1 MPTFLQFLSFL
12 HFLHSS
18 FSFYHKRVE
27 SCASASLS
35 SSSTRNSG
43 AKSTERNLLLQ
54 LLQLLR
60 LGFFFLGGRL
70 TLPNLF
76 FFFLV
81 VATTAAPHSWRQRP
95 PFRIWEHHFLFFI
108 FFTVWR
114 MSKQVSLRS
123 VEFSL
128 LLPGFPDVFAF
139 LKKQNKCRDFLR
151 AKLLSS
157 AIEGGGY
164 GGWKSLR
171 FRICVT
177 LRNSNGSLNIPIGQ
191 RRMTNRVRSA
201 SASSWSSN
209 PSGSKGDQRWPCRKP
224 RVAVRGV
231 TWLVH
236 LLRNFVLNWIK
247 SFLFLDKFQFRFVY
261 YVSVCYI
268 HKILLK
274 ILFA

>member
-1 MPTFLQFLSFL
+1 
-12 HFLHSS
+12 
-18 FSFYHKRVE
+18 
-27 SCASASLS
+27 
-35 SSSTRNSG
+35 
-43 AKSTERNLLLQ
+43 
-54 LLQLLR
+54 
-60 LGFFFLGGRL
+60 
-70 TLPNLF
+70 
-76 FFFLV
+76 
-81 VATTAAPHSWRQRP
+81 
-95 PFRIWEHHFLFFI
+95 
-108 FFTVWR
+108 

-236 LLRNFVLNWIK
+236 LLRNFVLNWILILILWFGRILQSMGPAPSADLVGSILGVDEEFKPRPALRK
-247 SFLFLDKFQFRFVY
+247 SSAQRSFSSSTAGVKGQAETAQAEKSCADSFPWTETPIVWRNVAIFVY
-261 YVSVCYI
+261 LHAAAFYGFYLCFVSAKWATVVWGQ
-268 HKILLK
+268 
-274 ILFA
+274 